1 MPLTIKTLPKTLSI
15 ASLFLSLSSPLAVM
29 AGGYEAP
36 APMPVAAQDTSSHFY
51 LGLQLGMGLLDG
63 QYKAR
68 ASATLSDDDVTTTDV
83 VYQRWHNAF
92 GGSSVLVGAVF
103 GVDTVFSNDV
113 YGALE
118 INTTYDSYGRT
129 ILSYNA
135 PAETIGEDTFG
146 PFGFRTRLKNS
157 FLYGL
162 TAKLG
167 KDMGGYTPYIVGGV
181 EAGRW
186 RATVHAEGGTAVEDI
201 FPVLFTNPNEDS
213 SNPTQRVRFSKTRAA
228 PTAGVGVRFKIVDN
242 WQGDL
247 QYRYSWFGN
256 IHHRQEFTAT
266 GDDVSVTAQVKTR
279 ITPNQ
284 GKALFSLNY
293 YFDTV

>member
-1 MPLTIKTLPKTLSI
+1 MFMSLTIKTLPKTLAI
-15 ASLFLSLSSPLAVM
+15 TSLLLSLSSPLAVM

-36 APMPVAAQDTSSHFY
+36 APMPVVAQDTAHFY
-51 LGLQLGMGLLDG
+51 LGLQLGMGLVDG
-63 QYKAR
+63 QYRAR
-68 ASATLSDDDVTTTDV
+68 ATVEDPDEGGDL
-83 VYQRWHNAF
+83 VYQRWHTAF
-92 GGSSVLVGAVF
+92 GGSSVLVGAVL
-103 GVDTVFSNDV
+103 GVDTIFSNDV

-118 INTTYDSYGRT
+118 LNATYDSYGRS
-129 ILSYNA
+129 ILA
-135 PAETIGEDTFG
+135 FRGPATDD
-146 PFGFRTRLKNS
+146 PDSSSDFRIRVKNN

-167 KDMGGYTPYIVGGV
+167 KDMGGYIPYITAGV

-186 RATVHAEGGTAVEDI
+186 QTSVWDGGD
-201 FPVLFTNPNEDS
+201 PVLALFLPVLDNPVDIDA
-213 SNPTQRVRFSKTRAA
+213 PTHVHFSKTRWA
-228 PTAGVGVRFKIVDN
+228 PTAGLGVRFKIVDN

-256 IHHRQEFTAT
+256 LKHHQAAQYTFGE
-266 GDDVSVTAQVKTR
+266 GDDAITFDAEVKHR

-284 GKALFSLNY
+284 GKAIISLNY